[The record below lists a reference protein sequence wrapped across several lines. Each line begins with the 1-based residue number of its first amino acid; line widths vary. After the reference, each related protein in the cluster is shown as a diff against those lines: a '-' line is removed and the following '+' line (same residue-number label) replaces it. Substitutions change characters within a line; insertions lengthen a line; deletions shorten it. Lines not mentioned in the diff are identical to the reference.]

1 VAEEKTVPEADVQD
15 DKIGNYERIEVIAG
29 GTSCNI
35 WEVND
40 GNQIWAMKLMHD
52 DKVVEVEER
61 NSLKHEG
68 KILQQL
74 SHPAFVA
81 YRDMEIGKKL
91 SYLVMEYF
99 RGPNLKSSLKI
110 NRHALHAQFERL
122 LEQVCLGLGYMHEKG
137 YVHRDVK
144 PDNIL
149 FSKSGELKIIDFSL
163 TTKFKTGIAATIAG
177 KMKNIQGTRT
187 YIAPE
192 TIQKKQPSPQTDMY
206 SLGITLYEVLTGKT
220 PFAGASPNDLLLKHL
235 MDPPAPPS
243 SHEKNITPELDQ
255 FILKLLAKKPS
266 NRFDDMNQA
275 YAEIRSSKLFKEDP
289 ESLSQRQQAE
299 AKEAQNISYEEVL
312 DSRKDAERTAAGI
325 KLPPK
330 PKKKPVPKLEPKQ
343 SPAQQPAAQQQPPQP
358 QMSPQPQMPPGYQMP
373 PPGYPQMP
381 PPGMMPYPM
390 PPGGQP
396 QPQWGGQPQ
405 PPGQMP
411 PMYPQQPHPGVPAGG
426 QTTPTQQ
433 PNSPQ
438 TPAQQPA
445 VQEPADEQGGGNL
458 PNQQKPKVI
467 QSAVIP
473 GRAQEIGSHPSQ
485 RGKEDEDLP
494 EMDELPDVI

>member
-15 DKIGNYERIEVIAG
+15 DKIGNYERIEVVAG

-35 WEVND
+35 LEVSD
-40 GNQIWAMKLMHD
+40 GNQTWAMKLLHE
-52 DKVVEVEER
+52 DKLADAEER

-81 YRDMEIGKKL
+81 YRDMQIGKKL

-144 PDNIL
+144 PDNVL

-163 TTKFKTGIAATIAG
+163 TTKFKTGIAASIAG

-220 PFAGASPNDLLLKHL
+220 PFAGASPNDLLIKHL
-235 MDPPAPPS
+235 MDPPVPPS
-243 SHEKNITPELDQ
+243 VHEKNVTPELDQ

-266 NRFDDMNQA
+266 NRFADMNEA
-275 YAEIRSSKLFKEDP
+275 YAEIRSLKLFKEDP

-299 AKEAQNISYEEVL
+299 AKEAENISYEEVL
-312 DSRKDAERTAAGI
+312 DSRKDAERTAAGV

-330 PKKKPVPKLEPKQ
+330 PKKKPVPKLEPKKT
-343 SPAQQPAAQQQPPQP
+343 SAQQPAAQQQP
-358 QMSPQPQMPPGYQMP
+358 PQPQMPPGYQMP

-396 QPQWGGQPQ
+396 QWAGQPQ
-405 PPGQMP
+405 SPGQMP
-411 PMYPQQPHPGVPAGG
+411 PMSPQQPPPGVPAGG
-426 QTTPTQQ
+426 QPPTQQ
-433 PNSPQ
+433 PNPPQ
-438 TPAQQPA
+438 TPVQQPA
-445 VQEPADEQGGGNL
+445 VQESAAEQGGEL
-458 PNQQKPKVI
+458 QNQQKPKII
-467 QSAVIP
+467 QSSVIP